1 MIYYPSR
8 DDPEAVELSSSDIKC
23 LDPGVYLSSPVIN
36 FYIQYMKRTKLHDDD
51 CREKF
56 YIFNTYFYSKLEEA
70 LLGKVLLC
78 AMNTMFSADC
88 VSFLDAKREG

>member
-1 MIYYPSR
+1 
-8 DDPEAVELSSSDIKC
+8 
-23 LDPGVYLSSPVIN
+23 
-36 FYIQYMKRTKLHDDD
+36 MKRTKLHDDD